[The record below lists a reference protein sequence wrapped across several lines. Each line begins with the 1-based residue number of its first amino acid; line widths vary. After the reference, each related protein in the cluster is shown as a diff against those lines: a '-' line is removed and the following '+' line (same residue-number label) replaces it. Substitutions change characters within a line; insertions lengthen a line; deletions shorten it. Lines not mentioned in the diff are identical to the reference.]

1 LSSLPYNI
9 RVNVNVPF
17 PALVAGA
24 SGIKVTKQNGIWTIA
39 PDYTVF
45 AQSQAIADPG
55 NSYVLIW
62 NVVTGLFTLVP
73 GAALA
78 ATKSVKTLTAA
89 GPYTALPS
97 DDVLIIK
104 QTVGAPFTVN
114 VDWGNRGKPLRV
126 VDGKG
131 DAATNNITITPATGQ
146 TQLAAVNFS
155 YVIDGNGGSITL
167 TPLPDGSGAY

>member
-1 LSSLPYNI
+1 MSSLPYNV
-9 RVNVNVPF
+9 RVNVSVPF

-24 SGIKVTKQNGIWTIA
+24 AGIRVTKSSGIWTIA

-45 AQSQAIADPG
+45 PQSTSVSDSA

-62 NVVTGLFTLVP
+62 NSVSGLFTLVP
-73 GAALA
+73 GSAMA
-78 ATKSVKTLTAA
+78 ATKIVQTLTAA
-89 GPYTALPS
+89 GPYAALPS

-114 VDWGNRGKPLRV
+114 VDWANRGKPLRV

-131 DAATNNITITPATGQ
+131 DAAANNITITPAAGQ

-167 TPLPDGSGAY
+167 TPLPDGTGAY